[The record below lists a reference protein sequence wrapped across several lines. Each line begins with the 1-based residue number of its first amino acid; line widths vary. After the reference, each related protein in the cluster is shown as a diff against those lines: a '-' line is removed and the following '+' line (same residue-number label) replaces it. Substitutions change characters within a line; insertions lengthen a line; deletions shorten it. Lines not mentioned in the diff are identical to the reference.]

1 MTLRDFYVDR
11 MKQEQPAFSKVAQ
24 AIPAGAL
31 DFKPHE
37 RSPSAGQLLWTLAA
51 EAAAAVDLIDK
62 GRTEWNSR
70 PHPPRDE
77 MIDLFD
83 RSYAEILR
91 RVPALDDE
99 AWTRKTQLVFEGKV
113 MLEPPLGE
121 FLWFLLFDA
130 IHHRGQLSTYLRP
143 MGAKVPSIYGPSADD
158 PGR

>member
-99 AWTRKTQLVFEGKV
+99 AWTRKTQLVFEVIDGAG
-113 MLEPPLGE
+113 LLPRAEP
-121 FLWFLLFDA
+121 
-130 IHHRGQLSTYLRP
+130 
-143 MGAKVPSIYGPSADD
+143 
-158 PGR
+158 